1 MKTIEIISNLFF
13 NSLIIISIY
22 ERLKLLYKAILEYKK
37 TKDFKKIIAEIFILL
52 IVVIIP
58 ALIYK
63 QFLYKLNIEY

>member
-52 IVVIIP
+52 IVVIIS
-58 ALIYK
+58 AFIYK
-63 QFLYKLNIEY
+63 QFLYKWNIEY